1 MSIVVPET
9 VPGASF
15 MVMPR
20 GGRGRHGLPRQTW
33 AEAAYNVLSNPLP
46 LDLAVVVAHLCAW
59 AVSIAAAAVS
69 DELSTVVGTA
79 VAPLMGAWAG
89 PAAPAPGVV
98 ARAVAQQL
106 KRGLQALLQLAA
118 RQLSCCG
125 CSLLASGRLV
135 QLMVMA
141 CAVQCVGAVDPGG
154 DDDAGA
160 AAAFAVTL
168 TTLASVVAGAVT
180 AVLCAPQPGPADALG
195 GGEVKRFGNDSRGM
209 CVIEPPVRTNACVR
223 ACVHVLA

>member
-79 VAPLMGAWAG
+79 VAPLTPLTGAWAG

-106 KRGLQALLQLAA
+106 GLG
-118 RQLSCCG
+118 LSRCG
-125 CSLLASGRLV
+125 RSLLASGRLV